1 MIKDYQIFTRRK
13 TALAAALSIAAAP
26 TLAQLVLEEVVV
38 TAQKRSENVQDIAA
52 TVNVVT
58 AKDIEKYQSF
68 DFSSIQQQ
76 TAGLTLASP
85 NARNNIIAMR
95 GVSVDPESGTAT
107 AVDTYWNDAIVRP
120 DVAFTQMYDLERI
133 EILRGPQGTL
143 QGRTSPA
150 GAINI
155 ITKRANVDEA
165 DGYLQLSAAD
175 NDGLNAQVAYG
186 APLIEGTLAVRVAA
200 DYDRNNGPNI
210 QNLTTGFD
218 DQEYKTKSGRLS
230 AAWNATD
237 TFSAQLIYQYLN
249 QKKDDPKAMSGV
261 DEKGGRPT
269 LVPTD
274 LKALATT
281 NDSAELDFNVA
292 NFIMDW
298 EVLGHEVTGIVGYTD
313 STKKAHTAADR
324 ADSLRYFEPPTQAPT
339 YQNSQTDA
347 TSYSYELRLASQ
359 DNDFWDYLVGVY
371 YQDQN
376 TDTVFNANS
385 LLLAPALV
393 SGVGFATQSIIP
405 VNGNNFAIFTF
416 NTLQLSHDIQL
427 EAGLRWTKYD
437 SYDQTTVNYAGANDP
452 GPLPSKEVVN
462 QLFASRFPIIGIPNP
477 HRNADAV
484 TGSLKLRYEW
494 RDEVSLYAA
503 YNRGYRPGGISIVP
517 TPNLAFLP
525 DPEAALTYKE
535 ETSDAI
541 ELGAK
546 STLWD
551 DRANLNIALYY
562 QKFDGYLGF
571 VRGVQVLNATGE
583 PVDLPGGLVYNGDAN
598 IWGVEVEG
606 KVLLS
611 ERWDAGGALSY
622 NKGEW
627 DGATQPCNERVG
639 DEVIGSCDIDGQ
651 PIGGEPEWS
660 LSLNSEYFYP
670 LESTELYLRG
680 LFKYTDDRLNTDASA
695 GIGNVRSEFS
705 AYQTLDLF
713 TGLRSND
720 LAWDVSLWVK
730 NITDEDEVIY
740 QQGPDQYDI
749 ALSGGSYTQTNIL
762 RERTFGMTARYNF

>member
-1 MIKDYQIFTRRK
+1 MKGYKIFTLRK

-52 TVNVVT
+52 TVNVISG
-58 AKDIEKYQSF
+58 KDIEKYQAF

-155 ITKRANVDEA
+155 ITKRADVDEA
-165 DGYLQLSAAD
+165 KGYIQLSAAD

-200 DYDRNNGPNI
+200 DYDRSNGPNI

-218 DQEYKTKSGRLS
+218 DQEYETKSGRLS
-230 AAWNATD
+230 AAWNVTD
-237 TFSAQLIYQYLN
+237 TFNTQLIYQYLD
-249 QKKDDPKAMSGV
+249 QDLDDPKAMSGV
-261 DEKGGRPT
+261 DQQGGRPT

-274 LKALATT
+274 LKALALT
-281 NDSAELDFNVA
+281 NDTAELDFNVA
-292 NFIMDW
+292 NLIMDW
-298 EVLGHEVTGIVGYTD
+298 EVLDHEVTGIVGYTD
-313 STKKAHTAADR
+313 SSKKAYTAADR
-324 ADSLRYFEPPTQAPT
+324 ADSLRYFVPATTAPT
-339 YQNSQTDA
+339 YQNSQTDV

-376 TDTVFNANS
+376 TDTTFYANS
-385 LLLAPALV
+385 VLLTQLP
-393 SGVGFATQSIIP
+393 GVGFKTKSVLP
-405 VNGNNFAIFTF
+405 VNANNFAIFTF
-416 NTLQLSHDIQL
+416 NTLQLTQDIQL

-437 SYDQTTVNYAGANDP
+437 GYAQATVNYAGANDP

-462 QLFASRFPIIGIPNP
+462 DLFAPRFPIVGISNPNT
-477 HRNADAV
+477 NANAV

-503 YNRGYRPGGISIVP
+503 YNRGYRPGGTSIVP
-517 TPNLAFLP
+517 SPNIEFLP
-525 DPEAALTYKE
+525 DPDAFLTYDE

-551 DRANLNIALYY
+551 DRATLNVALYY

-571 VRGVQVLNATGE
+571 TRGVQVVNNAGE
-583 PVDLPGGLVYNGDAN
+583 PVDLPGGIVYNGDAN
-598 IWGVEVEG
+598 IWGIEVEG

-627 DGATQPCNERVG
+627 DGATQPCNDRVG
-639 DEVIGSCDIDGQ
+639 NEVIGSCDIDGQ

-670 LESTELYLRG
+670 LKSTELYLRG

-705 AYQTLDLF
+705 SYQTLDLF

-720 LAWDVSLWVK
+720 FAWDVSLWVK
-730 NITDEDEVIY
+730 NVTDEDEVIY

>member
-1 MIKDYQIFTRRK
+1 MKDYKIFTLRK

-26 TLAQLVLEEVVV
+26 SVAQLVLEEVVV

-52 TVNVVT
+52 TVNVISG
-58 AKDIEKYQSF
+58 KDIEKYQAF

-155 ITKRANVDEA
+155 ITKRADVDEA
-165 DGYLQLSAAD
+165 KGYIQLSAAD

-200 DYDRNNGPNI
+200 DYDRSNGPNI

-218 DQEYKTKSGRLS
+218 DQEYETKSGRLS
-230 AAWNATD
+230 AAWNVTD
-237 TFSAQLIYQYLN
+237 TFNTQLIYQYLD
-249 QKKDDPKAMSGV
+249 QDLDDPKAMSGV
-261 DEKGGRPT
+261 DQQGGRPT

-274 LKALATT
+274 LKALALT
-281 NDSAELDFNVA
+281 NDTAELDFNVA
-292 NFIMDW
+292 NLIMDW
-298 EVLGHEVTGIVGYTD
+298 EVLDHEVTGIVGYTD
-313 STKKAHTAADR
+313 SSKKAYTAADR
-324 ADSLRYFEPPTQAPT
+324 ADSLRYFVPATTAPT
-339 YQNSQTDA
+339 YQNSQTDV

-376 TDTVFNANS
+376 TDTTFYANS
-385 LLLAPALV
+385 VLLTQLP
-393 SGVGFATQSIIP
+393 GVGFKTKSVLP
-405 VNGNNFAIFTF
+405 VNANNFAIFTF
-416 NTLQLSHDIQL
+416 NTLQLTQDIQL

-437 SYDQTTVNYAGANDP
+437 GYAQATVNYGGANDP
-452 GPLPSKEVVN
+452 GPLPSKKVVN
-462 QLFASRFPIIGIPNP
+462 DLFASRFPIVGISNPNT
-477 HRNADAV
+477 NANAV

-503 YNRGYRPGGISIVP
+503 YNRGYRPGGTSIVP
-517 TPNLAFLP
+517 SPNIEFLP
-525 DPEAALTYKE
+525 DPEAFLTYDE

-551 DRANLNIALYY
+551 DRATLNVALYY

-571 VRGVQVLNATGE
+571 TRGVQVVNDAGE
-583 PVDLPGGLVYNGDAN
+583 PVDLPGGIVYNGDAN
-598 IWGVEVEG
+598 IWGIEVEG

-622 NKGEW
+622 SKGEW
-627 DGATQPCNERVG
+627 DGATQPCNDRVG
-639 DEVIGSCDIDGQ
+639 NEVIGSCDIDGQ

-670 LESTELYLRG
+670 LKSTELYLRG

-705 AYQTLDLF
+705 SYQTLDLF

-720 LAWDVSLWVK
+720 FAWDVSLWVK
-730 NITDEDEVIY
+730 NVTDEDEVIY

>member
-1 MIKDYQIFTRRK
+1 MKDYKIFTLRK

-26 TLAQLVLEEVVV
+26 SVAQLVLEEVVV

-52 TVNVVT
+52 TVNVISG
-58 AKDIEKYQSF
+58 KDIEKYQAF

-155 ITKRANVDEA
+155 ITKRADVDEA
-165 DGYLQLSAAD
+165 KGYIQLSAAD

-200 DYDRNNGPNI
+200 DYDRSNGPNI

-218 DQEYKTKSGRLS
+218 DQEYETKSGRLS
-230 AAWNATD
+230 AAWNVTD
-237 TFSAQLIYQYLN
+237 TFNTQLIYQYLD
-249 QKKDDPKAMSGV
+249 QDLDDPKAMSGV
-261 DEKGGRPT
+261 DQQGGRPT

-274 LKALATT
+274 LKALALT
-281 NDSAELDFNVA
+281 NDTAELDFNVA
-292 NFIMDW
+292 NLIMDW
-298 EVLGHEVTGIVGYTD
+298 EVLDHEVTGIVGYTD
-313 STKKAHTAADR
+313 SSKKAYTAADR
-324 ADSLRYFEPPTQAPT
+324 ADSLRYFVPATTAPT
-339 YQNSQTDA
+339 YQNSQTDV

-376 TDTVFNANS
+376 TDTTFYANS
-385 LLLAPALV
+385 VLLTQLP
-393 SGVGFATQSIIP
+393 GVGFKTKSVLP
-405 VNGNNFAIFTF
+405 VNANNFAIFTF
-416 NTLQLSHDIQL
+416 NTLQLTQDIQL

-437 SYDQTTVNYAGANDP
+437 GYAQATVNYGGANDP
-452 GPLPSKEVVN
+452 GPLPSKKVVN
-462 QLFASRFPIIGIPNP
+462 DLFASRFPIVGISNPNT
-477 HRNADAV
+477 NANAV

-503 YNRGYRPGGISIVP
+503 YNRGYRPGGTSIVP
-517 TPNLAFLP
+517 SPNIQFLP
-525 DPEAALTYKE
+525 DPDAFLTYDE

-551 DRANLNIALYY
+551 DRATLNVALYY

-571 VRGVQVLNATGE
+571 TRGVQVVNNAGE
-583 PVDLPGGLVYNGDAN
+583 PVDLPGGIVYNGDAN
-598 IWGVEVEG
+598 IWGIEVEG

-627 DGATQPCNERVG
+627 DGATQPCNDRVG
-639 DEVIGSCDIDGQ
+639 NEVIGSCDIDGQ

-670 LESTELYLRG
+670 LKSTELYFRG

-695 GIGNVRSEFS
+695 GIGNVRSEFNS
-705 AYQTLDLF
+705 YQTLDLF

-720 LAWDVSLWVK
+720 FAWDVSLWVK
-730 NITDEDEVIY
+730 NVTDEDEVIY

>member
-1 MIKDYQIFTRRK
+1 MKGYKIFTLRK

-26 TLAQLVLEEVVV
+26 SVAQLVLEEVVV

-52 TVNVVT
+52 TVNVISG
-58 AKDIEKYQSF
+58 KDIEKYQAF

-155 ITKRANVDEA
+155 ITKRADVDEA
-165 DGYLQLSAAD
+165 KGYIQLSAAD

-200 DYDRNNGPNI
+200 DYDRSNGPNI

-218 DQEYKTKSGRLS
+218 DQEYETKSGRLS
-230 AAWNATD
+230 AAWNVTD
-237 TFSAQLIYQYLN
+237 TFNTQLIYQYLD
-249 QKKDDPKAMSGV
+249 QDLDDPKAMSGV
-261 DEKGGRPT
+261 DQQGGRPT

-274 LKALATT
+274 LKALALT
-281 NDSAELDFNVA
+281 NDTAELDFNVA
-292 NFIMDW
+292 NLIMDW
-298 EVLGHEVTGIVGYTD
+298 EVLDHEVTGIVGYTD
-313 STKKAHTAADR
+313 SSKKAYTAADR
-324 ADSLRYFEPPTQAPT
+324 ADSLRYFVPATTAPT
-339 YQNSQTDA
+339 YQNSQTDV

-376 TDTVFNANS
+376 TDTTFYANS
-385 LLLAPALV
+385 VLLTQLP
-393 SGVGFATQSIIP
+393 GVGFKTKSVLP
-405 VNGNNFAIFTF
+405 VNANNFAIFTF
-416 NTLQLSHDIQL
+416 NTLQLTQDIQL

-437 SYDQTTVNYAGANDP
+437 GYAQATVNYAGANDP

-462 QLFASRFPIIGIPNP
+462 DLFAPRFPIVGISNPNT
-477 HRNADAV
+477 NANAV

-503 YNRGYRPGGISIVP
+503 YNRGYRPGGTSIVP
-517 TPNLAFLP
+517 SPNIEFLP
-525 DPEAALTYKE
+525 DPDAFLTYDE

-551 DRANLNIALYY
+551 DRATLNVALYY

-571 VRGVQVLNATGE
+571 TRGVQVVNNAGE
-583 PVDLPGGLVYNGDAN
+583 PVDLPGGIVYNGDAN
-598 IWGVEVEG
+598 IWGIEVEG

-622 NKGEW
+622 SKGEW
-627 DGATQPCNERVG
+627 DGATQPCNDRVG
-639 DEVIGSCDIDGQ
+639 NEVIGSCDIDGQ

-670 LESTELYLRG
+670 LKSTELYLRG

-705 AYQTLDLF
+705 SYQTLDLF

-720 LAWDVSLWVK
+720 FAWDVSLWVK
-730 NITDEDEVIY
+730 NVTDEDEVIY

>member
-1 MIKDYQIFTRRK
+1 MKGYKIFTLRK

-26 TLAQLVLEEVVV
+26 SVAQLVLEEVVV

-52 TVNVVT
+52 TVNVISG
-58 AKDIEKYQSF
+58 KDIEKYQAF

-155 ITKRANVDEA
+155 ITKRADVDEA
-165 DGYLQLSAAD
+165 EGYIQLSAAD

-200 DYDRNNGPNI
+200 DYDRSNGPNI

-218 DQEYKTKSGRLS
+218 DQEYETKSGRLS
-230 AAWNATD
+230 AAWNVTD
-237 TFSAQLIYQYLN
+237 TFNTQLIYQYLD
-249 QKKDDPKAMSGV
+249 QDLDDPKAMSGV
-261 DEKGGRPT
+261 DQQGGRPT

-274 LKALATT
+274 LKALALT
-281 NDSAELDFNVA
+281 NDTAELDFNVA
-292 NFIMDW
+292 NLIMDW
-298 EVLGHEVTGIVGYTD
+298 EVLDHQVTGIVGYTD
-313 STKKAHTAADR
+313 SSKKAYTAADR
-324 ADSLRYFEPPTQAPT
+324 ADSLRYFQPATTAPT
-339 YQNSQTDA
+339 YQNSQTDV

-376 TDTVFNANS
+376 TDTTFYANS
-385 LLLAPALV
+385 VLLTQLP
-393 SGVGFATQSIIP
+393 GVGFKTKSVLP
-405 VNGNNFAIFTF
+405 VNANNFAIFTF
-416 NTLQLSHDIQL
+416 NTLQLTQDIQL

-437 SYDQTTVNYAGANDP
+437 GYAQATVNYAGANDP

-462 QLFASRFPIIGIPNP
+462 DLFAPRFPIVGISNPNT
-477 HRNADAV
+477 NANAV

-503 YNRGYRPGGISIVP
+503 YNRGYRPGGTSIVP
-517 TPNLAFLP
+517 SPNIEFLP
-525 DPEAALTYKE
+525 DPEAFLTYDE

-551 DRANLNIALYY
+551 DRATLNVALYY

-571 VRGVQVLNATGE
+571 TRGVQVVNNAGE
-583 PVDLPGGLVYNGDAN
+583 PVDLPGGIVYNGDAN
-598 IWGVEVEG
+598 IWGIEVEG

-622 NKGEW
+622 SKGEW
-627 DGATQPCNERVG
+627 DGATQPCNDRVG
-639 DEVIGSCDIDGQ
+639 NEVIGSCDIDGQ

-670 LESTELYLRG
+670 LKSTELYLRG

-705 AYQTLDLF
+705 SYQTLDLF

-720 LAWDVSLWVK
+720 FAWDVSLWVK
-730 NITDEDEVIY
+730 NVTDEDEVIY

>member
-1 MIKDYQIFTRRK
+1 MKDYKIFTLRK

-26 TLAQLVLEEVVV
+26 SVAQLVLEEVVV

-52 TVNVVT
+52 TVNVISG
-58 AKDIEKYQSF
+58 KDIEKYQAF

-155 ITKRANVDEA
+155 ITKRADVDEA
-165 DGYLQLSAAD
+165 KGYIQLSAAD

-200 DYDRNNGPNI
+200 DYDRSNGPNI

-218 DQEYKTKSGRLS
+218 DQEYETKSGRLS
-230 AAWNATD
+230 AAWNVTD
-237 TFSAQLIYQYLN
+237 TFNTQLIYQYLD
-249 QKKDDPKAMSGV
+249 QDLDDPKAMSGV
-261 DEKGGRPT
+261 DQQGGRPT

-274 LKALATT
+274 LKALALT
-281 NDSAELDFNVA
+281 NDTAELDFNVA
-292 NFIMDW
+292 NLIMDW
-298 EVLGHEVTGIVGYTD
+298 EVLDHEVTGIVGYTD
-313 STKKAHTAADR
+313 SSKKAYTAADR
-324 ADSLRYFEPPTQAPT
+324 ADSLRYFVPATTAPT
-339 YQNSQTDA
+339 YQNSQTDV

-376 TDTVFNANS
+376 TDTTFYANS
-385 LLLAPALV
+385 VLLTQLP
-393 SGVGFATQSIIP
+393 GVGFKTKSVLP
-405 VNGNNFAIFTF
+405 VNANNFAIFTF
-416 NTLQLSHDIQL
+416 NTLQLTQDIQL

-437 SYDQTTVNYAGANDP
+437 GYAQATVNYAGANDP

-462 QLFASRFPIIGIPNP
+462 DLFAPRFPIVGISNPNT
-477 HRNADAV
+477 NANAV

-503 YNRGYRPGGISIVP
+503 YNRGYRPGGTSIVP
-517 TPNLAFLP
+517 SPNIEFLP
-525 DPEAALTYKE
+525 DPEAFLTYDE

-551 DRANLNIALYY
+551 DRATLNVALYY

-571 VRGVQVLNATGE
+571 TRGVQVVNNAGE
-583 PVDLPGGLVYNGDAN
+583 PVDLPGGIVYNGDAN
-598 IWGVEVEG
+598 IWGIEVEG

-622 NKGEW
+622 SKGEW
-627 DGATQPCNERVG
+627 DGATQPCNDRIG
-639 DEVIGSCDIDGQ
+639 NEVIGSCDIDGQ

-670 LESTELYLRG
+670 LKSTELYLRG

-705 AYQTLDLF
+705 SYQTLDLF

-720 LAWDVSLWVK
+720 FAWDVSLWVK
-730 NITDEDEVIY
+730 NVTDEDEVIY

>member
-1 MIKDYQIFTRRK
+1 MKDYKIFTLRK

-26 TLAQLVLEEVVV
+26 SVAQLVLEEVVV

-52 TVNVVT
+52 TVNVISG
-58 AKDIEKYQSF
+58 KDIEKYQAF

-155 ITKRANVDEA
+155 ITKRADVDEA
-165 DGYLQLSAAD
+165 KGYIQLSAAD

-200 DYDRNNGPNI
+200 DYDRSNGPNI

-218 DQEYKTKSGRLS
+218 DQEYETKSGRLS
-230 AAWNATD
+230 AAWNVTD
-237 TFSAQLIYQYLN
+237 TFNTQLIYQYLD
-249 QKKDDPKAMSGV
+249 QDLDDPKAMSGV
-261 DEKGGRPT
+261 DQQGGRPT

-274 LKALATT
+274 LKALALT
-281 NDSAELDFNVA
+281 NDTAELDFNVA
-292 NFIMDW
+292 NLIMDW
-298 EVLGHEVTGIVGYTD
+298 EVLDHEVTGIVGYTD
-313 STKKAHTAADR
+313 SSKKAYTAADR
-324 ADSLRYFEPPTQAPT
+324 ADSLRYFVPATTAPT
-339 YQNSQTDA
+339 YQNSQTDV

-376 TDTVFNANS
+376 TDTTFYANS
-385 LLLAPALV
+385 VLLTQLP
-393 SGVGFATQSIIP
+393 GVGFKTKSVLP
-405 VNGNNFAIFTF
+405 VNANNFAIFTF
-416 NTLQLSHDIQL
+416 NTLQLTQDIQL

-437 SYDQTTVNYAGANDP
+437 GYAQATVNYGGANDP
-452 GPLPSKEVVN
+452 GPLPSKKVVN
-462 QLFASRFPIIGIPNP
+462 DLFASRFPIVGISNPNT
-477 HRNADAV
+477 NANAV

-503 YNRGYRPGGISIVP
+503 YNRGYRPGGTSIVP
-517 TPNLAFLP
+517 SPNIQFLP
-525 DPEAALTYKE
+525 DPDAFLTYDE

-551 DRANLNIALYY
+551 DRATLNVALYY

-571 VRGVQVLNATGE
+571 TRGVQVVNNAGE
-583 PVDLPGGLVYNGDAN
+583 PVDLPGGIVYNGDAN
-598 IWGVEVEG
+598 IWGIEVEG

-622 NKGEW
+622 SKGEW
-627 DGATQPCNERVG
+627 DGATQPCNDRVG
-639 DEVIGSCDIDGQ
+639 NEVIGSCDIDGQ

-670 LESTELYLRG
+670 LKSTELYFRG

-695 GIGNVRSEFS
+695 GIGNVRSEFNS
-705 AYQTLDLF
+705 YQTLDLF

-720 LAWDVSLWVK
+720 FAWDVSLWVK
-730 NITDEDEVIY
+730 NVTDEDEVIY

>member
-1 MIKDYQIFTRRK
+1 MKGYKIFTLRK
-13 TALAAALSIAAAP
+13 AALAAALSIAAAP
-26 TLAQLVLEEVVV
+26 SVAQLVLEEVVV

-52 TVNVVT
+52 TVNVISG
-58 AKDIEKYQSF
+58 KDIEKYQAF

-155 ITKRANVDEA
+155 ITKRADVDEA
-165 DGYLQLSAAD
+165 EGYIQLSAAD

-200 DYDRNNGPNI
+200 DYDRSNGPNI

-218 DQEYKTKSGRLS
+218 DQEYETKSGRLS
-230 AAWNATD
+230 AAWNVTD
-237 TFSAQLIYQYLN
+237 TFNTQLIYQYLD
-249 QKKDDPKAMSGV
+249 QDLDDPKAMSGV
-261 DEKGGRPT
+261 DQRGGRPT

-274 LKALATT
+274 LKALALT
-281 NDSAELDFNVA
+281 NDTAELDFNVA
-292 NFIMDW
+292 NLIMDW
-298 EVLGHEVTGIVGYTD
+298 EVLDHQVTGIVGYTD
-313 STKKAHTAADR
+313 SSKKAYTAADR
-324 ADSLRYFEPPTQAPT
+324 ADSLRYFVPATTAPT
-339 YQNSQTDA
+339 YQNSQTDV
-347 TSYSYELRLASQ
+347 TSYSYELRVASM

-376 TDTVFNANS
+376 TDTVFNANTVQ
-385 LLLAPALV
+385 LTPAVV
-393 SGVGFATQSIIP
+393 SGVGFATQSLIP
-405 VNGNNFAIFTF
+405 VNANNFAIFTF
-416 NTLQLSHDIQL
+416 NTLQLTQDVQL

-462 QLFASRFPIIGIPNP
+462 QLFASTFPIVGIPNP
-477 HRNADAV
+477 NRNADAV

-517 TPNLAFLP
+517 TPALEFLP
-525 DPEAALTYKE
+525 DPEATLTYKE

-571 VRGVQVLNATGE
+571 VRGVQVLNTAGE
-583 PVDLPGGLVYNGDAN
+583 PADLPGGLVYNGDAN

-639 DEVIGSCDIDGQ
+639 DEVIGACDIDGQ

-670 LESTELYLRG
+670 LKSTEVYLRG

-705 AYQTLDLF
+705 SYQTLDLF

-720 LAWDVSLWVK
+720 FAWDVSLWVK
-730 NITDEDEVIY
+730 NVTDEDEVIY

>member
-1 MIKDYQIFTRRK
+1 MKGYKIFTLRK

-52 TVNVVT
+52 TVNVISG
-58 AKDIEKYQSF
+58 KDIEKYQAF

-155 ITKRANVDEA
+155 ITKRADVDEA
-165 DGYLQLSAAD
+165 EGYIQLSAAD

-200 DYDRNNGPNI
+200 DYDRSNGPNI

-218 DQEYKTKSGRLS
+218 DQEYETKSGRLS
-230 AAWNATD
+230 AAWNVTD
-237 TFSAQLIYQYLN
+237 TFNTQLIYQYLD
-249 QKKDDPKAMSGV
+249 QDLDDPKAMSGV
-261 DEKGGRPT
+261 DQQGGRPT

-274 LKALATT
+274 LKALALT
-281 NDSAELDFNVA
+281 NDTAELDFNVA
-292 NFIMDW
+292 NLIMDW
-298 EVLGHEVTGIVGYTD
+298 EVLDHEVTGIVGYTD
-313 STKKAHTAADR
+313 SSKKAYTAADR
-324 ADSLRYFEPPTQAPT
+324 ADSLRYFVPATTAPT
-339 YQNSQTDA
+339 YQNSQTDV

-376 TDTVFNANS
+376 TDTTFYANS
-385 LLLAPALV
+385 VLLTQLP
-393 SGVGFATQSIIP
+393 GVGFKTKSVLP
-405 VNGNNFAIFTF
+405 VNANNFAIFTF
-416 NTLQLSHDIQL
+416 NTLQLTQDIQL

-437 SYDQTTVNYAGANDP
+437 GYAQATVNYGGANDP

-462 QLFASRFPIIGIPNP
+462 DLFAPRFPIVGISNPNT
-477 HRNADAV
+477 NANAV

-503 YNRGYRPGGISIVP
+503 YNRGYRPGGTSIVP
-517 TPNLAFLP
+517 SPNIEFLP
-525 DPEAALTYKE
+525 DPEAFLTYDE

-551 DRANLNIALYY
+551 DRATLNVALYY

-571 VRGVQVLNATGE
+571 TRGVQVVNNAGE
-583 PVDLPGGLVYNGDAN
+583 PVDLPGGIVYNGDAN
-598 IWGVEVEG
+598 IWGIEVEG

-622 NKGEW
+622 SKGEW
-627 DGATQPCNERVG
+627 DGATQPCNDRVG
-639 DEVIGSCDIDGQ
+639 NEVIGSCDIDGQ

-670 LESTELYLRG
+670 LKSTELYLRG

-705 AYQTLDLF
+705 SYQTLDLF

-720 LAWDVSLWVK
+720 FAWDVSLWVK
-730 NITDEDEVIY
+730 NVTDEDEVIY

>member
-1 MIKDYQIFTRRK
+1 M
-13 TALAAALSIAAAP
+13 
-26 TLAQLVLEEVVV
+26 
-38 TAQKRSENVQDIAA
+38 
-52 TVNVVT
+52 
-58 AKDIEKYQSF
+58 
-68 DFSSIQQQ
+68 
-76 TAGLTLASP
+76 
-85 NARNNIIAMR
+85 
-95 GVSVDPESGTAT
+95 
-107 AVDTYWNDAIVRP
+107 
-120 DVAFTQMYDLERI
+120 
-133 EILRGPQGTL
+133 RGPQGTL

-155 ITKRANVDEA
+155 ITKRADVDEA
-165 DGYLQLSAAD
+165 EGYIQLSAAD

-200 DYDRNNGPNI
+200 DYDRSNGPNI

-218 DQEYKTKSGRLS
+218 DQEYETKSGRLS
-230 AAWNATD
+230 AAWNVTD
-237 TFSAQLIYQYLN
+237 TFNTQLIYQYLD
-249 QKKDDPKAMSGV
+249 QDLDDPKAMSGV
-261 DEKGGRPT
+261 DQQGGRPT

-274 LKALATT
+274 LKALALT
-281 NDSAELDFNVA
+281 NDTAELDFNVA
-292 NFIMDW
+292 NLIMDW
-298 EVLGHEVTGIVGYTD
+298 EVLDHEVTGIVGYTD
-313 STKKAHTAADR
+313 SSKKAYTAADR
-324 ADSLRYFEPPTQAPT
+324 ADSLRYFQPATTAPT
-339 YQNSQTDA
+339 YQNSQTDV

-376 TDTVFNANS
+376 TDTTFYANS
-385 LLLAPALV
+385 VLLTQLP
-393 SGVGFATQSIIP
+393 GVGFKTKSVLP
-405 VNGNNFAIFTF
+405 VNANNFAIFTF
-416 NTLQLSHDIQL
+416 NTLQLTQDIQL

-437 SYDQTTVNYAGANDP
+437 GYAQATVNYAGANDP

-462 QLFASRFPIIGIPNP
+462 DLFAPRFPIVGISNPNT
-477 HRNADAV
+477 NANAV

-503 YNRGYRPGGISIVP
+503 YNRGYRPGGTSIVP
-517 TPNLAFLP
+517 SPNIEFLP
-525 DPEAALTYKE
+525 DPEAFLTYDE

-551 DRANLNIALYY
+551 DRATLNVALYY

-571 VRGVQVLNATGE
+571 TRGVQVVNNAGE
-583 PVDLPGGLVYNGDAN
+583 PVDLPGGIVYNGDAN
-598 IWGVEVEG
+598 IWGIEVEG

-622 NKGEW
+622 SKGEW
-627 DGATQPCNERVG
+627 DGATQPCNDRVG
-639 DEVIGSCDIDGQ
+639 NEVIGSCDIDGQ

-670 LESTELYLRG
+670 LKSTELYLRG

-705 AYQTLDLF
+705 SYQTLDLF

-720 LAWDVSLWVK
+720 FAWDVSLWVK
-730 NITDEDEVIY
+730 NVTDEDEVIY

>member
-1 MIKDYQIFTRRK
+1 MKDYKIFTLRK

-26 TLAQLVLEEVVV
+26 SVAQLVLEEVVV

-52 TVNVVT
+52 TVNVISG
-58 AKDIEKYQSF
+58 KDIEKYQAF

-155 ITKRANVDEA
+155 ITKRADVDEA
-165 DGYLQLSAAD
+165 KGYIQLSAAD

-200 DYDRNNGPNI
+200 DYDRSNGPNI

-218 DQEYKTKSGRLS
+218 DQEYETKSGRLS
-230 AAWNATD
+230 AAWNVTD
-237 TFSAQLIYQYLN
+237 TFNTQLIYQYLD
-249 QKKDDPKAMSGV
+249 QDLDDPKAMSGV
-261 DEKGGRPT
+261 DQQGGRPT

-274 LKALATT
+274 LKALALT
-281 NDSAELDFNVA
+281 NDTAELDFNVA
-292 NFIMDW
+292 NLIMDW
-298 EVLGHEVTGIVGYTD
+298 EVLDHEVTGIVGYTD
-313 STKKAHTAADR
+313 SSKKAYTAADR
-324 ADSLRYFEPPTQAPT
+324 ADSLRYFQPATTAPT
-339 YQNSQTDA
+339 YQNSQTDV

-376 TDTVFNANS
+376 TDTTFYANS
-385 LLLAPALV
+385 VLLTQLP
-393 SGVGFATQSIIP
+393 GVGFKTKSVLP
-405 VNGNNFAIFTF
+405 VNANNFAIFTF
-416 NTLQLSHDIQL
+416 NTLQLTQDIQL

-437 SYDQTTVNYAGANDP
+437 GYAQATVNYGGANDP

-462 QLFASRFPIIGIPNP
+462 DLFAPRFPIVGISNPNT
-477 HRNADAV
+477 NANAV

-503 YNRGYRPGGISIVP
+503 YNRGYRPGGTSIVP
-517 TPNLAFLP
+517 SPNIEFLP
-525 DPEAALTYKE
+525 DPEAFLTYDE

-551 DRANLNIALYY
+551 DRATLNVALYY

-571 VRGVQVLNATGE
+571 TRGVQVVNNAGE
-583 PVDLPGGLVYNGDAN
+583 PVDLPGGIVYNGDAN
-598 IWGVEVEG
+598 IWGIEVEG

-627 DGATQPCNERVG
+627 DGATQPCNDRVG
-639 DEVIGSCDIDGQ
+639 NEVIGSCDIDGQ

-670 LESTELYLRG
+670 LKSTELYLRG

-695 GIGNVRSEFS
+695 GIGNVRSEFNS
-705 AYQTLDLF
+705 YQTLDLF

-720 LAWDVSLWVK
+720 FAWDVSLWVK
-730 NITDEDEVIY
+730 NVTDEDEVIY

>member
-1 MIKDYQIFTRRK
+1 MNIINCPILRK
-13 TALAAALSIAAAP
+13 TALAIALQLAAAP

-52 TVNVVT
+52 TVNVISG
-58 AKDIEKYQSF
+58 KDIEKYQSF

-120 DVAFTQMYDLERI
+120 DLAFTQMYDLERI

-155 ITKRANVDEA
+155 ITKRANVGEA
-165 DGYLQLSAAD
+165 EGYIQLSAAD

-186 APLIEGTLAVRVAA
+186 APLIEETLAVRVAA

-237 TFSAQLIYQYLN
+237 TFSAQLIYQYLD
-249 QKKDDPKAMSGV
+249 QDKDDPKAMSGV
-261 DEKGGRPT
+261 DQRGGRPT
-269 LVPTD
+269 LVPKD

-298 EVLGHEVTGIVGYTD
+298 EVLDHEVTGIVGYTD
-313 STKKAHTAADR
+313 SSKKAYTAADR

-339 YQNSQTDA
+339 DQNSRTDA
-347 TSYSYELRLASQ
+347 TSYSYELRFASV
-359 DNDFWDYLVGVY
+359 DNHFWDYLVGVY

-376 TDTVFNANS
+376 TDTIFNANTVQ
-385 LLLAPALV
+385 LTPAVV

-405 VNGNNFAIFTF
+405 VNANNFAIFTF
-416 NTLQLSHDIQL
+416 NTLQLTQDIQV

-462 QLFASRFPIIGIPNP
+462 QLFASTFPIVGIPNP
-477 HRNADAV
+477 NRNADAV

-517 TPNLAFLP
+517 TPALEFLP
-525 DPEAALTYKE
+525 DPEATLTYKE

-551 DRANLNIALYY
+551 DRVNLNIALYY

-571 VRGVQVLNATGE
+571 VRGVQVLNTAGE
-583 PVDLPGGLVYNGDAN
+583 PADLPGGLVFNGDAN

-670 LESTELYLRG
+670 LESTEVYLRG

-705 AYQTLDLF
+705 SYQTLDLF

-720 LAWDVSLWVK
+720 LSWDLSLWVK
-730 NITDEDEVIY
+730 NVTDEDSVIY

>member
-1 MIKDYQIFTRRK
+1 MKDYKIFTLRK

-26 TLAQLVLEEVVV
+26 SLAQLVLEEVVV

-52 TVNVVT
+52 TVNVISG
-58 AKDIEKYQSF
+58 KDIEKYQAF

-155 ITKRANVDEA
+155 ITKRADVDEA
-165 DGYLQLSAAD
+165 KGYIQLSAAD

-200 DYDRNNGPNI
+200 DYDRSNGPNI

-218 DQEYKTKSGRLS
+218 DQEYETKSGRLS
-230 AAWNATD
+230 AAWNVTD
-237 TFSAQLIYQYLN
+237 TFNTQLIYQYLD
-249 QKKDDPKAMSGV
+249 QDLDDPKAMSGV
-261 DEKGGRPT
+261 DQQGGRPT

-274 LKALATT
+274 LKALALT
-281 NDSAELDFNVA
+281 NDTAELDFNVA
-292 NFIMDW
+292 NLIMDW
-298 EVLGHEVTGIVGYTD
+298 EVLDHEVTGIVGYTD
-313 STKKAHTAADR
+313 SSKKAYTAADR
-324 ADSLRYFEPPTQAPT
+324 ADSLRYFVPATTAPT
-339 YQNSQTDA
+339 YQNSQTDV

-376 TDTVFNANS
+376 TDTTFYANS
-385 LLLAPALV
+385 VLLTQLP
-393 SGVGFATQSIIP
+393 GVGFKTKSVLP
-405 VNGNNFAIFTF
+405 VNANNFAIFTF
-416 NTLQLSHDIQL
+416 NTLQLTQDIQL

-437 SYDQTTVNYAGANDP
+437 GYAQATVNYGGANDP
-452 GPLPSKEVVN
+452 GPLPSKKVVN
-462 QLFASRFPIIGIPNP
+462 DLFASRFPIVGISNPNT
-477 HRNADAV
+477 NANAV

-503 YNRGYRPGGISIVP
+503 YNRGYRPGGTSIVP
-517 TPNLAFLP
+517 SPNIQFLP
-525 DPEAALTYKE
+525 DPDAFLTYDE

-551 DRANLNIALYY
+551 DRATLNVALYY

-571 VRGVQVLNATGE
+571 TRGVQVVNNAGE
-583 PVDLPGGLVYNGDAN
+583 PVDLPGGIVYNGDAN
-598 IWGVEVEG
+598 IWGIEVEG

-627 DGATQPCNERVG
+627 DGATQPCNDRVG
-639 DEVIGSCDIDGQ
+639 NEVIGSCDIDGQ

-670 LESTELYLRG
+670 LKSTELYLRG

-695 GIGNVRSEFS
+695 GIGNVRSEFNS
-705 AYQTLDLF
+705 YQTLDLF

-720 LAWDVSLWVK
+720 FAWDVSLWVK
-730 NITDEDEVIY
+730 NVTDEDEVIY

>member
-1 MIKDYQIFTRRK
+1 MKDYKIFTLRK

-26 TLAQLVLEEVVV
+26 SVAQLVLEEVVV

-52 TVNVVT
+52 TVNVISG
-58 AKDIEKYQSF
+58 KDIEKYQAF

-155 ITKRANVDEA
+155 ITKRADVDEA
-165 DGYLQLSAAD
+165 KGYIQLSAAD

-200 DYDRNNGPNI
+200 DYDRSNGPNI

-218 DQEYKTKSGRLS
+218 DQEYETKSGRLS
-230 AAWNATD
+230 AAWNVTD
-237 TFSAQLIYQYLN
+237 TFNTQLIYQYLD
-249 QKKDDPKAMSGV
+249 QDLDDPKAMSGV
-261 DEKGGRPT
+261 DQQGGRPT

-274 LKALATT
+274 LKALALT
-281 NDSAELDFNVA
+281 NDTAELDFNVA
-292 NFIMDW
+292 NLIMDW
-298 EVLGHEVTGIVGYTD
+298 EVLDHEVTGIVGYTD
-313 STKKAHTAADR
+313 SSKKAYTAADR
-324 ADSLRYFEPPTQAPT
+324 ADSLRYFVPATTAPT
-339 YQNSQTDA
+339 YQNSQTDV

-376 TDTVFNANS
+376 TDTTFYANS
-385 LLLAPALV
+385 VLLTQLP
-393 SGVGFATQSIIP
+393 GVGFKTKSVLP
-405 VNGNNFAIFTF
+405 VNANNFAIFTF
-416 NTLQLSHDIQL
+416 NTLQLTQDIQL

-437 SYDQTTVNYAGANDP
+437 GYAQATVNYGGANDP

-462 QLFASRFPIIGIPNP
+462 DLFAPRFPIVGISNPNT
-477 HRNADAV
+477 NANAV

-503 YNRGYRPGGISIVP
+503 YNRGYRPGGTSIVP
-517 TPNLAFLP
+517 SPNIQFLP
-525 DPEAALTYKE
+525 DPDAFLTYDE

-551 DRANLNIALYY
+551 DRATLNVALYY

-571 VRGVQVLNATGE
+571 TRGVQVVNDAGE
-583 PVDLPGGLVYNGDAN
+583 PVDLPGGIVYNGDAN
-598 IWGVEVEG
+598 IWGIEVEG

-627 DGATQPCNERVG
+627 DGATQPCNDRVG
-639 DEVIGSCDIDGQ
+639 NEVIGSCDIDGQ

-670 LESTELYLRG
+670 LKSTELYFRG

-695 GIGNVRSEFS
+695 GIGNVRSEFNS
-705 AYQTLDLF
+705 YQTLDLF

-720 LAWDVSLWVK
+720 FAWDVSLWVK
-730 NITDEDEVIY
+730 NVTDEDEVIY

>member
-1 MIKDYQIFTRRK
+1 MKGYKIFTLRK

-26 TLAQLVLEEVVV
+26 SVAQLVLEEVVV

-52 TVNVVT
+52 TVNVISG
-58 AKDIEKYQSF
+58 KDIEKYQAF

-155 ITKRANVDEA
+155 ITKRADVDEA
-165 DGYLQLSAAD
+165 EGYIQLSAAD

-200 DYDRNNGPNI
+200 DYDRSNGPNI

-218 DQEYKTKSGRLS
+218 DQEYETKSGRLS
-230 AAWNATD
+230 AAWNVTD
-237 TFSAQLIYQYLN
+237 TFNTQLIYQYLD
-249 QKKDDPKAMSGV
+249 QDLDDPKAMSGV
-261 DEKGGRPT
+261 DQQGGRPT

-274 LKALATT
+274 LKALALT
-281 NDSAELDFNVA
+281 NDTAELDFNVA
-292 NFIMDW
+292 NLIMDW
-298 EVLGHEVTGIVGYTD
+298 EVLDHEVTGIVGYTD
-313 STKKAHTAADR
+313 SSKKAYTAADR
-324 ADSLRYFEPPTQAPT
+324 ADSLRYFQPATTAPT
-339 YQNSQTDA
+339 YQNSQTDV

-376 TDTVFNANS
+376 TDTTFYANS
-385 LLLAPALV
+385 VLLTQLP
-393 SGVGFATQSIIP
+393 GVGFKTKSVLP
-405 VNGNNFAIFTF
+405 VNANNFAIFTF
-416 NTLQLSHDIQL
+416 NTLQLTQDIQL

-437 SYDQTTVNYAGANDP
+437 GYAQATVNYGGANDP
-452 GPLPSKEVVN
+452 GPLPSKEIVN
-462 QLFASRFPIIGIPNP
+462 DLFAPRFPIVGISNPNT
-477 HRNADAV
+477 NANAV

-503 YNRGYRPGGISIVP
+503 YNRGYRPGGTSIVP
-517 TPNLAFLP
+517 SPNIEFLP
-525 DPEAALTYKE
+525 DPEAFLTYDE

-551 DRANLNIALYY
+551 DRATLNVALYY

-571 VRGVQVLNATGE
+571 TRGVQVVNNAGE
-583 PVDLPGGLVYNGDAN
+583 PVDLPGGIVYNGDAN
-598 IWGVEVEG
+598 IWGIEVEG

-622 NKGEW
+622 SKGEW
-627 DGATQPCNERVG
+627 DGATQPCNDRVG
-639 DEVIGSCDIDGQ
+639 NEVIGSCDIDGQ

-670 LESTELYLRG
+670 LKSTELYLRG

-705 AYQTLDLF
+705 SYQTLDLF

-720 LAWDVSLWVK
+720 FAWDVSLWVK
-730 NITDEDEVIY
+730 NVTDEDEVIY

>member
-1 MIKDYQIFTRRK
+1 M
-13 TALAAALSIAAAP
+13 
-26 TLAQLVLEEVVV
+26 

-52 TVNVVT
+52 TVNVISG
-58 AKDIEKYQSF
+58 KDIEKYQAF

-155 ITKRANVDEA
+155 ITKRADVDEA
-165 DGYLQLSAAD
+165 KGYIQLSAAD

-200 DYDRNNGPNI
+200 DYDRSNGPNI

-218 DQEYKTKSGRLS
+218 DQEYETKSGRLS
-230 AAWNATD
+230 AAWNVTD
-237 TFSAQLIYQYLN
+237 TFNTQLIYQYLD
-249 QKKDDPKAMSGV
+249 QDLDDPKAMSGV
-261 DEKGGRPT
+261 DQQGGRPT

-274 LKALATT
+274 LKALALT
-281 NDSAELDFNVA
+281 NDTAELDFNVA
-292 NFIMDW
+292 NLIMDW
-298 EVLGHEVTGIVGYTD
+298 EVLDHEVTGIVGYTD
-313 STKKAHTAADR
+313 SSKKAYTAADR
-324 ADSLRYFEPPTQAPT
+324 ADSLRYFVPATTAPT
-339 YQNSQTDA
+339 YQNSQTDV

-376 TDTVFNANS
+376 TDTTFYANS
-385 LLLAPALV
+385 VLLTQLP
-393 SGVGFATQSIIP
+393 GVGFKTKSVLP
-405 VNGNNFAIFTF
+405 VNANNFAIFTF
-416 NTLQLSHDIQL
+416 NTLQLTQDIQL

-437 SYDQTTVNYAGANDP
+437 GYAQATVNYGGANDP

-462 QLFASRFPIIGIPNP
+462 DLFASRFPIVGISNPNT
-477 HRNADAV
+477 NANAV

-503 YNRGYRPGGISIVP
+503 YNRGYRPGGTSIVP
-517 TPNLAFLP
+517 SPNIEFLP
-525 DPEAALTYKE
+525 DPDAFLTYDE

-551 DRANLNIALYY
+551 DRATLNVALYY

-571 VRGVQVLNATGE
+571 TRGVQVVNDAGE
-583 PVDLPGGLVYNGDAN
+583 PVDLPGGIVYNGDAN
-598 IWGVEVEG
+598 IWGIEVEG

-627 DGATQPCNERVG
+627 DGATQPCNDRVG
-639 DEVIGSCDIDGQ
+639 NEVIGSCDIDGQ

-670 LESTELYLRG
+670 LKSTELYFRG

-695 GIGNVRSEFS
+695 GIGNVRSEFNS
-705 AYQTLDLF
+705 YQTLDLF

-720 LAWDVSLWVK
+720 FAWDVSLWVK
-730 NITDEDEVIY
+730 NVTDEDEVIY

>member
-1 MIKDYQIFTRRK
+1 MKGYKIFTLRK

-26 TLAQLVLEEVVV
+26 SVAQLVLEEVVV

-52 TVNVVT
+52 TVNVISG
-58 AKDIEKYQSF
+58 KDIEKYQAF

-155 ITKRANVDEA
+155 ITKRADVDEA
-165 DGYLQLSAAD
+165 KGYIQLSAAD

-200 DYDRNNGPNI
+200 DYDRSNGPNI

-218 DQEYKTKSGRLS
+218 DQEYETKSGRLS
-230 AAWNATD
+230 AAWNVTD
-237 TFSAQLIYQYLN
+237 TFNTQLIYQYLD
-249 QKKDDPKAMSGV
+249 QDLDDPKAMSGV
-261 DEKGGRPT
+261 DQQGGRPT

-274 LKALATT
+274 LKALALT
-281 NDSAELDFNVA
+281 NDTAELDFNVA
-292 NFIMDW
+292 NLIMDW
-298 EVLGHEVTGIVGYTD
+298 EVLDHEVTGIVGYTD
-313 STKKAHTAADR
+313 SSKKAYTAADR
-324 ADSLRYFEPPTQAPT
+324 ADSLRYFVPATTAPT
-339 YQNSQTDA
+339 YQNSQTDV

-376 TDTVFNANS
+376 TDTTFYANS
-385 LLLAPALV
+385 VLLTQLP
-393 SGVGFATQSIIP
+393 GVGFKTKSVLP
-405 VNGNNFAIFTF
+405 VNANNFAIFTF
-416 NTLQLSHDIQL
+416 NTLQLTQDIQL

-437 SYDQTTVNYAGANDP
+437 GYAQATVNYGGANDP

-462 QLFASRFPIIGIPNP
+462 DLFASRFPIVGISNPNT
-477 HRNADAV
+477 NANAV

-503 YNRGYRPGGISIVP
+503 YNRGYRPGGTSIVP
-517 TPNLAFLP
+517 SPNIQFLP
-525 DPEAALTYKE
+525 DPDAFLTYDE

-551 DRANLNIALYY
+551 DRATLNVALYY

-571 VRGVQVLNATGE
+571 TRGVQVVNDAGE
-583 PVDLPGGLVYNGDAN
+583 PVDLPGGIVYNGDAN
-598 IWGVEVEG
+598 IWGIEVEG

-627 DGATQPCNERVG
+627 DGATQPCNDRVG
-639 DEVIGSCDIDGQ
+639 NEVIGSCDIDGQ

-670 LESTELYLRG
+670 LKSTELYLRG

-705 AYQTLDLF
+705 SYQTLDLF

-720 LAWDVSLWVK
+720 FAWDVSLWVK
-730 NITDEDEVIY
+730 NVTDEDEVIY

>member
-1 MIKDYQIFTRRK
+1 MKGYKIFTLRK
-13 TALAAALSIAAAP
+13 AALAAALSIAAAP
-26 TLAQLVLEEVVV
+26 SVAQLVLEEVVV

-52 TVNVVT
+52 TVNVIS
-58 AKDIEKYQSF
+58 AKDIEKYQAF

-155 ITKRANVDEA
+155 ITKRADVDEA
-165 DGYLQLSAAD
+165 EGYIQLSAAD

-200 DYDRNNGPNI
+200 DYDRSNGPNI

-218 DQEYKTKSGRLS
+218 DQEYETKSGRLS
-230 AAWNATD
+230 AAWNVTD
-237 TFSAQLIYQYLN
+237 TFNTQLIYQYLD
-249 QKKDDPKAMSGV
+249 QDLDDPKAMSGV
-261 DEKGGRPT
+261 DQQGGRPT

-274 LKALATT
+274 LKALALT
-281 NDSAELDFNVA
+281 NDTAELDFNVA
-292 NFIMDW
+292 NLIMDW
-298 EVLGHEVTGIVGYTD
+298 EVLDHQVTGIVGYTD
-313 STKKAHTAADR
+313 SSKKAYTAADR
-324 ADSLRYFEPPTQAPT
+324 ADSLRYFVPATTAPT
-339 YQNSQTDA
+339 YQNSQTDV

-376 TDTVFNANS
+376 TDTTFYANS
-385 LLLAPALV
+385 VLLTQLP
-393 SGVGFATQSIIP
+393 GVGFKTESVLP
-405 VNGNNFAIFTF
+405 VNANNFAIFTF
-416 NTLQLSHDIQL
+416 NTLQLTQDIQL

-437 SYDQTTVNYAGANDP
+437 GYAQATVNYGGANDP

-462 QLFASRFPIIGIPNP
+462 DLFAPRFPIVGISNPNT
-477 HRNADAV
+477 NANAV

-503 YNRGYRPGGISIVP
+503 YNRGYRPGGTSIVP
-517 TPNLAFLP
+517 SPNIELLP
-525 DPEAALTYKE
+525 DPDAFLTYDE

-551 DRANLNIALYY
+551 DRATLNVALYY

-571 VRGVQVLNATGE
+571 TRGIQVLNDAGE
-583 PVDLPGGLVYNGDAN
+583 PVDLPGGVVYNGDAN
-598 IWGVEVEG
+598 IWGIEFEG

-622 NKGEW
+622 SKGEW
-627 DGATQPCNERVG
+627 DGATQPCNDRLG
-639 DEVIGSCDIDGQ
+639 NEVIGSCDIDGQ

-670 LESTELYLRG
+670 LKSTEVYLRG

-705 AYQTLDLF
+705 SYQTLDLF

-720 LAWDVSLWVK
+720 FAWDVSLWVK
-730 NITDEDEVIY
+730 NVTDEDEVIY

>member
-1 MIKDYQIFTRRK
+1 MKGYKIFTLRK

-26 TLAQLVLEEVVV
+26 SVAQLVLEEVVV

-52 TVNVVT
+52 TVNVISG
-58 AKDIEKYQSF
+58 KDIEKYQAF

-155 ITKRANVDEA
+155 ITKRADVDEA
-165 DGYLQLSAAD
+165 EGYIQLSAAD

-200 DYDRNNGPNI
+200 DYDRSNGPNI

-218 DQEYKTKSGRLS
+218 DQEYETKSGRLS
-230 AAWNATD
+230 AAWNVTD
-237 TFSAQLIYQYLN
+237 TFNTQLIYQYLD
-249 QKKDDPKAMSGV
+249 QDLDDPKAMSGV
-261 DEKGGRPT
+261 DQQGGRPT

-274 LKALATT
+274 LKALALT
-281 NDSAELDFNVA
+281 NDTAELDFNVA
-292 NFIMDW
+292 NLVMDW
-298 EVLGHEVTGIVGYTD
+298 EVLDHEVTGIVGYTD
-313 STKKAHTAADR
+313 SSKKAYTAADR
-324 ADSLRYFEPPTQAPT
+324 ADSLRYFVPATTAPT
-339 YQNSQTDA
+339 YQNSQTDV

-376 TDTVFNANS
+376 TDTTFYANS
-385 LLLAPALV
+385 VLLTQLP
-393 SGVGFATQSIIP
+393 GVGFKTKSVLP
-405 VNGNNFAIFTF
+405 VNANNFAIFTF
-416 NTLQLSHDIQL
+416 NTLQLTQDIQL

-437 SYDQTTVNYAGANDP
+437 GYAQATVNYAGANDP

-462 QLFASRFPIIGIPNP
+462 DLFAPRFPIVGISNPNT
-477 HRNADAV
+477 NANAV

-503 YNRGYRPGGISIVP
+503 YNRGYRPGGTSIVP
-517 TPNLAFLP
+517 SPNIEFLP
-525 DPEAALTYKE
+525 DPEAFLTYDE

-551 DRANLNIALYY
+551 DRATLNVALYY

-571 VRGVQVLNATGE
+571 TRGVQVVNNAGE
-583 PVDLPGGLVYNGDAN
+583 PVDLPGGIVYNGDAN
-598 IWGVEVEG
+598 IWGIEVEG
-606 KVLLS
+606 KILLS

-622 NKGEW
+622 SKGEW
-627 DGATQPCNERVG
+627 DGATQPCNDRVG
-639 DEVIGSCDIDGQ
+639 NEVIGSCDIDGQ

-670 LESTELYLRG
+670 LKSTELYLRG

-705 AYQTLDLF
+705 SYQTLDLF

-720 LAWDVSLWVK
+720 FAWDVSLWVK
-730 NITDEDEVIY
+730 NVTDEDEVIY

>member
-1 MIKDYQIFTRRK
+1 MI
-13 TALAAALSIAAAP
+13 SG
-26 TLAQLVLEEVVV
+26 
-38 TAQKRSENVQDIAA
+38 
-52 TVNVVT
+52 
-58 AKDIEKYQSF
+58 KDIEKYQAF

-155 ITKRANVDEA
+155 ITKRADVDEA
-165 DGYLQLSAAD
+165 EGYIQLSAAD

-200 DYDRNNGPNI
+200 DYDRSNGPNI

-218 DQEYKTKSGRLS
+218 DQEYETKSGRLS
-230 AAWNATD
+230 AAWNVTD
-237 TFSAQLIYQYLN
+237 TFNTQLIYQYLD
-249 QKKDDPKAMSGV
+249 QDLDDPKAMSGV
-261 DEKGGRPT
+261 DQQGGRPT

-274 LKALATT
+274 LKALALT
-281 NDSAELDFNVA
+281 NDTAELDFNVA
-292 NFIMDW
+292 NLIMDW
-298 EVLGHEVTGIVGYTD
+298 EVLDHEVTGIVGYTD
-313 STKKAHTAADR
+313 SSKKAYTAADR
-324 ADSLRYFEPPTQAPT
+324 ADSLRYFQPATTAPT
-339 YQNSQTDA
+339 YQNSQTDV

-376 TDTVFNANS
+376 TDTTFYANS
-385 LLLAPALV
+385 VLLTQLP
-393 SGVGFATQSIIP
+393 GVGFKTKSVLP
-405 VNGNNFAIFTF
+405 VNANNFAIFTF
-416 NTLQLSHDIQL
+416 NTLQLTQDIQL

-437 SYDQTTVNYAGANDP
+437 GYAQATVNYAGANDP

-462 QLFASRFPIIGIPNP
+462 DLFAPRFPIVGISNPNT
-477 HRNADAV
+477 NANAV

-503 YNRGYRPGGISIVP
+503 YNRGYRPGGTSIVP
-517 TPNLAFLP
+517 SPNIEFLP
-525 DPEAALTYKE
+525 DPEAFLTYDE

-551 DRANLNIALYY
+551 DRATLNVALYY

-571 VRGVQVLNATGE
+571 TRGIQVLNDAGE
-583 PVDLPGGLVYNGDAN
+583 PVDLPGGVVYNGDAN
-598 IWGVEVEG
+598 IWGIEFEG

-622 NKGEW
+622 SKGEW
-627 DGATQPCNERVG
+627 DGATQPCNDRVG
-639 DEVIGSCDIDGQ
+639 NEVIGSCDIDGQ

-670 LESTELYLRG
+670 LKSTELYLRG

-705 AYQTLDLF
+705 SYQTLDLF

-720 LAWDVSLWVK
+720 FAWDVSLWVK
-730 NITDEDEVIY
+730 NVTDEDEVIY

>member
-1 MIKDYQIFTRRK
+1 MKDYKIFTLRK

-26 TLAQLVLEEVVV
+26 SVAQLVLEEGVV

-52 TVNVVT
+52 TVNVISG
-58 AKDIEKYQSF
+58 KDIEKYQAF

-155 ITKRANVDEA
+155 ITKRADVDEA
-165 DGYLQLSAAD
+165 KGYIQLSAAD

-200 DYDRNNGPNI
+200 DYDRSNGPNI

-218 DQEYKTKSGRLS
+218 DQEYETKSGRLS
-230 AAWNATD
+230 AAWNVTD
-237 TFSAQLIYQYLN
+237 TFNTQLIYQYLD
-249 QKKDDPKAMSGV
+249 QDLDDPKAMSGV
-261 DEKGGRPT
+261 DQQGGRPT

-274 LKALATT
+274 LKALALT
-281 NDSAELDFNVA
+281 NDTAELDFNVA
-292 NFIMDW
+292 NLIMDW
-298 EVLGHEVTGIVGYTD
+298 EVLDHEVTGIVGYTD
-313 STKKAHTAADR
+313 SSKKAYTAADR
-324 ADSLRYFEPPTQAPT
+324 ADSLRYFVPATTAPT
-339 YQNSQTDA
+339 YQNSQTDV

-376 TDTVFNANS
+376 TDTTFYANS
-385 LLLAPALV
+385 VLLTQLP
-393 SGVGFATQSIIP
+393 GVGFKTKSVLP
-405 VNGNNFAIFTF
+405 VNANNFAIFTF
-416 NTLQLSHDIQL
+416 NTLQLTQDIQL

-437 SYDQTTVNYAGANDP
+437 GYAQATVNYAGANDP

-462 QLFASRFPIIGIPNP
+462 DLFAPRFPIVGISNPNT
-477 HRNADAV
+477 NANAV

-503 YNRGYRPGGISIVP
+503 YNRGYRPGGTSIVP
-517 TPNLAFLP
+517 SPNIEFLP
-525 DPEAALTYKE
+525 DPEAFLTYDE

-551 DRANLNIALYY
+551 DRATLNVALYY

-571 VRGVQVLNATGE
+571 TRGVQVVNNAGE
-583 PVDLPGGLVYNGDAN
+583 PVDLPGGIVYNGDAN
-598 IWGVEVEG
+598 IWGIEVEG

-622 NKGEW
+622 SKGEW
-627 DGATQPCNERVG
+627 DGATQPCNDRVG
-639 DEVIGSCDIDGQ
+639 NEVIGSCDIDGQ

-670 LESTELYLRG
+670 LKSTELYFRG

-705 AYQTLDLF
+705 SYQTLDLF

-720 LAWDVSLWVK
+720 FAWDVSLWVK
-730 NITDEDEVIY
+730 NVTDEDEVIY

>member
-1 MIKDYQIFTRRK
+1 MI
-13 TALAAALSIAAAP
+13 SG
-26 TLAQLVLEEVVV
+26 
-38 TAQKRSENVQDIAA
+38 
-52 TVNVVT
+52 
-58 AKDIEKYQSF
+58 KDIEKYQAF

-155 ITKRANVDEA
+155 ITKRADVDEA
-165 DGYLQLSAAD
+165 EGYIQLSAAD

-200 DYDRNNGPNI
+200 DYDRSNGPNI

-218 DQEYKTKSGRLS
+218 DQEYETKSGRLS
-230 AAWNATD
+230 AAWNVTD
-237 TFSAQLIYQYLN
+237 TFNTQLIYQYLD
-249 QKKDDPKAMSGV
+249 QDLDDPKAMSGV
-261 DEKGGRPT
+261 DQQGGRPT

-274 LKALATT
+274 LKALALT
-281 NDSAELDFNVA
+281 NDTAELDFNVA
-292 NFIMDW
+292 NLIMDW
-298 EVLGHEVTGIVGYTD
+298 EVLDHEVTGIVGYTD
-313 STKKAHTAADR
+313 SSKKAYTAADR
-324 ADSLRYFEPPTQAPT
+324 ADSLRYFVPATTAPT
-339 YQNSQTDA
+339 YQNSQTDV

-376 TDTVFNANS
+376 TDTTFYANS
-385 LLLAPALV
+385 VLLTQLP
-393 SGVGFATQSIIP
+393 GVGFKTKSVLP
-405 VNGNNFAIFTF
+405 VNANNFAIFTF
-416 NTLQLSHDIQL
+416 NTLQLTQDIQL

-437 SYDQTTVNYAGANDP
+437 GYAQATVNYAGANDP

-462 QLFASRFPIIGIPNP
+462 DLFAPRFPIVGISNPNT
-477 HRNADAV
+477 NANAV

-503 YNRGYRPGGISIVP
+503 YNRGYRPGGTSIVP
-517 TPNLAFLP
+517 SPNIEFLP
-525 DPEAALTYKE
+525 DPEAFLTYDE

-551 DRANLNIALYY
+551 DRATLNVALYY

-571 VRGVQVLNATGE
+571 TRGVQVVNNAGE
-583 PVDLPGGLVYNGDAN
+583 PVDLPGGIVYNGDAN
-598 IWGVEVEG
+598 IWGIEVEG

-622 NKGEW
+622 SKGEW
-627 DGATQPCNERVG
+627 DGATQPCNDRIG
-639 DEVIGSCDIDGQ
+639 NEVIGSCDIDGQ

-670 LESTELYLRG
+670 LKSTELYLRG

-705 AYQTLDLF
+705 SYQTLDLF

-720 LAWDVSLWVK
+720 FAWDVSLWVK
-730 NITDEDEVIY
+730 NVTDEDEVIY

>member
-1 MIKDYQIFTRRK
+1 MKGYKIFTLRK

-52 TVNVVT
+52 TVNVISG
-58 AKDIEKYQSF
+58 KDIEKYQAF

-155 ITKRANVDEA
+155 ITKRADVDEA
-165 DGYLQLSAAD
+165 EGYIQLSAAD

-200 DYDRNNGPNI
+200 DYDRSNGPNI

-218 DQEYKTKSGRLS
+218 DQEYETKSGRLS
-230 AAWNATD
+230 AAWNVTD
-237 TFSAQLIYQYLN
+237 TFNTQLIYQYLD
-249 QKKDDPKAMSGV
+249 QDLDDPKAMSGV
-261 DEKGGRPT
+261 DQQGGRPT

-274 LKALATT
+274 LKALALT
-281 NDSAELDFNVA
+281 NDTAELDFNVA
-292 NFIMDW
+292 NLIMDW
-298 EVLGHEVTGIVGYTD
+298 EVLNHEVTGIVGYTD
-313 STKKAHTAADR
+313 SSKKAYTAADR
-324 ADSLRYFEPPTQAPT
+324 ADSLRYFVPATTAPT
-339 YQNSQTDA
+339 YQNSQTDV

-376 TDTVFNANS
+376 TDTTFFANS
-385 LLLAPALV
+385 VLLTQLP
-393 SGVGFATQSIIP
+393 GVGFKTKSVLP
-405 VNGNNFAIFTF
+405 VNANNFAIFTF
-416 NTLQLSHDIQL
+416 NTLQLTQDIQL

-437 SYDQTTVNYAGANDP
+437 GYAQATVNYAGANDP

-462 QLFASRFPIIGIPNP
+462 DLFAPRFPIVGISNPNT
-477 HRNADAV
+477 NANAV

-503 YNRGYRPGGISIVP
+503 YNRGYRPGGTSIVP
-517 TPNLAFLP
+517 SPNIEFLP
-525 DPEAALTYKE
+525 DPEAFLTYDE

-551 DRANLNIALYY
+551 DRATLNVALYY

-571 VRGVQVLNATGE
+571 TRGVQVVNNAGE
-583 PVDLPGGLVYNGDAN
+583 PVDLPGGIVYNGDAN
-598 IWGVEVEG
+598 IWGIEVEG

-622 NKGEW
+622 SKGEW
-627 DGATQPCNERVG
+627 DGATQPCNDRVG
-639 DEVIGSCDIDGQ
+639 NEVIGSCDIDGQ

-670 LESTELYLRG
+670 LKSTELYLRG

-705 AYQTLDLF
+705 SYQTLDLF

-720 LAWDVSLWVK
+720 FAWDVSLWVK
-730 NITDEDEVIY
+730 NVTDEDEVIY

>member
-1 MIKDYQIFTRRK
+1 MKGYKIFTLRK

-26 TLAQLVLEEVVV
+26 SVAQLVLEEVVV

-52 TVNVVT
+52 TVNVISG
-58 AKDIEKYQSF
+58 KDIEKYQAF

-155 ITKRANVDEA
+155 ITKRADVDEA
-165 DGYLQLSAAD
+165 EGYIQLSAAD

-200 DYDRNNGPNI
+200 DYDRSNGPNI

-218 DQEYKTKSGRLS
+218 DQEYETKSGRLS
-230 AAWNATD
+230 AAWNVTD
-237 TFSAQLIYQYLN
+237 TFNTQLIYQYLD
-249 QKKDDPKAMSGV
+249 QDLDDPKAMSGV
-261 DEKGGRPT
+261 DQQGGRPT

-274 LKALATT
+274 LKALALT
-281 NDSAELDFNVA
+281 NDTAELDFNVA
-292 NFIMDW
+292 NLIMDW
-298 EVLGHEVTGIVGYTD
+298 EVLDHEVTGIVGYTD
-313 STKKAHTAADR
+313 SSKKAYTAADR
-324 ADSLRYFEPPTQAPT
+324 ADSLRYFVPATTAPT
-339 YQNSQTDA
+339 YQNSQTDV

-376 TDTVFNANS
+376 TDTTFYANS
-385 LLLAPALV
+385 VLLTQLP
-393 SGVGFATQSIIP
+393 GVGLKTKSVLP
-405 VNGNNFAIFTF
+405 VNANNFAIFTF
-416 NTLQLSHDIQL
+416 NTLQLTQDIQL

-437 SYDQTTVNYAGANDP
+437 GYAQATVNYAGANDP

-462 QLFASRFPIIGIPNP
+462 DLFAPRFPIVGISNPNT
-477 HRNADAV
+477 NANAV

-503 YNRGYRPGGISIVP
+503 YNRGYRPGGTSIVP
-517 TPNLAFLP
+517 SPNIEFLP
-525 DPEAALTYKE
+525 DPEAFLTYDE

-551 DRANLNIALYY
+551 DRATLNVALYY

-571 VRGVQVLNATGE
+571 TRGVQVVNNAGE
-583 PVDLPGGLVYNGDAN
+583 PVDLPGGIVYNGDAN
-598 IWGVEVEG
+598 IWGIEVEG

-622 NKGEW
+622 SKGEW
-627 DGATQPCNERVG
+627 DGATQPCNDRVG
-639 DEVIGSCDIDGQ
+639 NEVIGSCDIDGQ

-670 LESTELYLRG
+670 LKSTELYLRG

-705 AYQTLDLF
+705 SYQTLDLF

-720 LAWDVSLWVK
+720 FAWDVSLWVK
-730 NITDEDEVIY
+730 NVTDEDEVIY

>member
-1 MIKDYQIFTRRK
+1 MKDYKIFTLRK

-26 TLAQLVLEEVVV
+26 SVAQLVLEEVVV

-52 TVNVVT
+52 TVNVISG
-58 AKDIEKYQSF
+58 KDIEKYQAF

-155 ITKRANVDEA
+155 ITKRADVDEA
-165 DGYLQLSAAD
+165 KGYIQLSAAD

-200 DYDRNNGPNI
+200 DYDRSNGPNI

-218 DQEYKTKSGRLS
+218 DQEYETKSGRLS
-230 AAWNATD
+230 AAWNVTD
-237 TFSAQLIYQYLN
+237 TFNTQLIYQYLD
-249 QKKDDPKAMSGV
+249 QDLDDPKAMSGV
-261 DEKGGRPT
+261 DQQGGRPT

-274 LKALATT
+274 LKALALT
-281 NDSAELDFNVA
+281 NDTAELDFNVA
-292 NFIMDW
+292 NLIMDW
-298 EVLGHEVTGIVGYTD
+298 EVLDHEVTGIVGYTD
-313 STKKAHTAADR
+313 SSKKAYTAADR
-324 ADSLRYFEPPTQAPT
+324 ADSLRYFVPATTAPT
-339 YQNSQTDA
+339 YQNSQTDV

-376 TDTVFNANS
+376 TDTTFYANS
-385 LLLAPALV
+385 VLLTQLP
-393 SGVGFATQSIIP
+393 GVGFKTKSVLP
-405 VNGNNFAIFTF
+405 VNANNFAIFTF
-416 NTLQLSHDIQL
+416 NTLQLTQDIQL

-437 SYDQTTVNYAGANDP
+437 GYAQATVNYGGANDP
-452 GPLPSKEVVN
+452 GPLPSKKVVN
-462 QLFASRFPIIGIPNP
+462 DLFASRFPIVGISNPNT
-477 HRNADAV
+477 NANAV

-503 YNRGYRPGGISIVP
+503 YNRGYRPGGTSIVP
-517 TPNLAFLP
+517 SPNIQFLP
-525 DPEAALTYKE
+525 DPDAFLTYDE

-551 DRANLNIALYY
+551 DRATLNVALYY

-571 VRGVQVLNATGE
+571 TRGVQVVNDAGE
-583 PVDLPGGLVYNGDAN
+583 PVDLPGGIVYNGDAN
-598 IWGVEVEG
+598 IWGIEVEG

-627 DGATQPCNERVG
+627 DGATQPCNDRVG
-639 DEVIGSCDIDGQ
+639 NEVIGSCDIDGQ

-670 LESTELYLRG
+670 LKSTELYFRG

-695 GIGNVRSEFS
+695 GIGNVRSEFNS
-705 AYQTLDLF
+705 YQTLDLF

-720 LAWDVSLWVK
+720 FAWDVSLWVK
-730 NITDEDEVIY
+730 NVTDEDEVIY

>member
-1 MIKDYQIFTRRK
+1 MKGYKIFTLRK

-52 TVNVVT
+52 TVNVISG
-58 AKDIEKYQSF
+58 KDIEKYQAF

-155 ITKRANVDEA
+155 ITKRADVDEA
-165 DGYLQLSAAD
+165 EGYIQLSAAD

-200 DYDRNNGPNI
+200 DYDRSNGPNI

-218 DQEYKTKSGRLS
+218 DQEYETKSGRIS
-230 AAWNATD
+230 AAWNVTD
-237 TFSAQLIYQYLN
+237 TFNTQLIYQYLD
-249 QKKDDPKAMSGV
+249 QDLDDPKAMSGV
-261 DEKGGRPT
+261 DQQGGRPT

-274 LKALATT
+274 LKALALT
-281 NDSAELDFNVA
+281 NDTAELDFNVA
-292 NFIMDW
+292 NLIMDW
-298 EVLGHEVTGIVGYTD
+298 EVLNHEVTGIVGYTD
-313 STKKAHTAADR
+313 SSKKAYTAADR
-324 ADSLRYFEPPTQAPT
+324 ADSLRYFVPATTAPT
-339 YQNSQTDA
+339 YQNSQTDV

-376 TDTVFNANS
+376 TDTTFYANS
-385 LLLAPALV
+385 VLLTQLP
-393 SGVGFATQSIIP
+393 GVGFKTKSVLP
-405 VNGNNFAIFTF
+405 VNANNFAIFTF
-416 NTLQLSHDIQL
+416 NTLQLTQDIQL

-437 SYDQTTVNYAGANDP
+437 GYAQATVNYAGANDP

-462 QLFASRFPIIGIPNP
+462 DLFAPRFPIVGISNPNT
-477 HRNADAV
+477 NANAV

-503 YNRGYRPGGISIVP
+503 YNRGYRPGGTSIVP
-517 TPNLAFLP
+517 SPNIEFLP
-525 DPEAALTYKE
+525 DPDAFLTYDE

-551 DRANLNIALYY
+551 DRATLNVALYY

-571 VRGVQVLNATGE
+571 TRGIQVVNDAGE
-583 PVDLPGGLVYNGDAN
+583 PVDLPGGVVYNGDAN
-598 IWGVEVEG
+598 IWGIEVEG

-622 NKGEW
+622 SKGEW
-627 DGATQPCNERVG
+627 DGATQPCNDRVG
-639 DEVIGSCDIDGQ
+639 NEVIGSCDIDGQ

-670 LESTELYLRG
+670 LKSTEVYLRG

-705 AYQTLDLF
+705 SYQTLDLF

-720 LAWDVSLWVK
+720 FAWDVSLWVK
-730 NITDEDEVIY
+730 NVTDEDEVIY